1 MEQNTYFPIVCQS
14 FVKDTSP
21 SHTFRP
27 VTRFDVGELSEAL
40 SEVKAI
46 AGIIGNVKQT
56 PMSVELA
63 EYVSQKRTLRLDYNL
78 SEENFSKA
86 WSYGIPLVIVGV
98 GDKLHLS
105 WSPDYFKKTHGR
117 KSCEVEDTST
127 CVRQKTSVAAF
138 FTSFGNYDESRPVL
152 KLKVR
157 Y

>member
-1 MEQNTYFPIVCQS
+1 M
-14 FVKDTSP
+14 
-21 SHTFRP
+21 
-27 VTRFDVGELSEAL
+27 TRFDAGELIEAL

-46 AGIIGNVKQT
+46 AGMIGEVKQT

-63 EYVSQKRTLRLDYNL
+63 GYVSQKRILRLDYNL

-86 WSYGIPLVIVGV
+86 WSHGIPLVIVGV

-105 WSPDYFKKTHGR
+105 WSPDYFKKAHGR
-117 KSCEVEDTST
+117 KNCEVEDTST
-127 CVRQKTSVAAF
+127 GIRSKTSVAAF

-152 KLKVR
+152 KLKVC